1 MRLIRLLKKDLAREM
16 ATWVSRDFISVAQA
30 RAISASYGVDYDDAQ
45 TRSGAYTVLLALGY
59 LFLGVAVIILVGHN
73 WEDIPRA
80 ARMGGLIGVTAL
92 VHLLGLRQYLR
103 DNVGHA
109 IALFLLGNIL
119 YGAVSYT
126 HLRAHET

>member
-59 LFLGVAVIILVGHN
+59 LFLGMDN
-73 WEDIPRA
+73 
-80 ARMGGLIGVTAL
+80 GGMATR
-92 VHLLGLRQYLR
+92 H
-103 DNVGHA
+103 
-109 IALFLLGNIL
+109 GN
-119 YGAVSYT
+119 T
-126 HLRAHET
+126 MQKC